1 MGPTLSEAARRQ
13 MVEFADIT
21 GVKPRDCVIQA
32 AHDLVVFLVPAGEIA
47 TAIGADGQLIETVEA
62 ELGQAVKLVEDAAE
76 PAAFVANALAPAEVL
91 NVTISEINS
100 TVAYVEVDHADTGA
114 AIGTDG
120 QNIEAART
128 LAARHFDIADIELT

>member
-13 MVEFADIT
+13 MIEFAEIT

-32 AHDLVVFLVPAGEIA
+32 AHDLVVFLVPAGEVA
-47 TAIGADGQLIETVEA
+47 TAIGADGAQVAALEA
-62 ELGQAVKLVEDAAE
+62 ELGQAVKLVEDATD
-76 PAAFVANALAPAEVL
+76 PATFVANALAPAEVR

-120 QNIEAART
+120 QNIEAARA
-128 LAARHFDIADIELT
+128 LAARQFDIADIELT